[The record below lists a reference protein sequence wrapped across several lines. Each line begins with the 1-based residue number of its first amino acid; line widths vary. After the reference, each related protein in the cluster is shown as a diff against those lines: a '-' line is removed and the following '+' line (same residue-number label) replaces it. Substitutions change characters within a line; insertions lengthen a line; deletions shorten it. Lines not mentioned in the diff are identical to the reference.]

1 MANSVS
7 RRLVFVKMKRRR
19 PLPKPRAPVAD
30 NGKMVGEAA
39 RLAPAPVW
47 VPRSVPPKRRQVP
60 WRLIATGAAGLLAVA
75 ATVVLLVG
83 MDQRPMD
90 TVQSSYGSLPTHP
103 GYSRSG
109 ASGGYQGGGGSSGG
123 TASSADRFLA
133 SNLRKPKPTSCSA
146 RIGGGEDS
154 RREFSKCLEQA
165 SEATPEP
172 GRTRE

>member
-19 PLPKPRAPVAD
+19 PPPKPRPPVAD
-30 NGKMVGEAA
+30 DGTMVGEAA
-39 RLAPAPVW
+39 RIAPTPVW
-47 VPRSVPPKRRQVP
+47 VPRPVSPKRREVP
-60 WRLIATGAAGLLAVA
+60 WRLIATSAAGVLAVA
-75 ATVVLLVG
+75 GTVILLAG
-83 MDQRPMD
+83 MDPRPVD

-165 SEATPEP
+165 SEAAAET